1 MNRVLLPTATR
12 AARRSA
18 TSRLL
23 SGESVGPQ
31 SGRRGPTRK
40 FEGNN
45 LMCGI
50 VGYVGREHRA
60 VDVLVDGL
68 RRLEY
73 RGYDSAGVATLEDSQ
88 IQVRRAKGKL
98 INLEAVLRDK
108 PLQGHIGVGHTRW
121 ATHGKPS
128 ERNAHPHR
136 AGSVV
141 IVHNGIIENYRALRS
156 ELEEAGSEIASDT
169 DTELIAHLIDREIRQ
184 GQDLMSAVRGACAQL
199 TGSYAFCAMS
209 DTDPAHLV
217 AAKNGGSPIIVGQG
231 EKQAFLGSDIPAI
244 LPYTREII
252 TLWDGDY
259 ALLSAEGI
267 QLFDD
272 EGQPVE
278 RDFMTIQWDPVSA
291 ERGGYDH
298 FMQKEIFEQPRAITD
313 TIGTR
318 VNEATMEV
326 DLDGI
331 EFGSAEID
339 ALRSISLVACG
350 TASYACH
357 VGKYMIEQLAGIPCE
372 VDLASEFR
380 YRSPILGPDCLV
392 VPVSQSGETADT
404 LAALREGRAQGARVL
419 SICNVREST
428 IARESDDVL
437 YTHAGPE
444 IGVASTKAFVTQVV
458 ALYLVAVKLA
468 HARGRLEGEALASR
482 LHDLMRLPRLVEE
495 TLALDE
501 KIAAVARRYFKADD
515 FLFLGRGIMF
525 PIALEGALK
534 LKEISYIHAEGYA
547 AGEMKHGPIALID
560 ENMPVVVIAND
571 GPLFDK
577 LLSNLEQVRA
587 RDGRVIA
594 LATEGNVELAGKAN
608 EVLPIPDLGDFLT
621 SILAVVP
628 LQLLAYHVAALRGT
642 DVDQPRNLAKSVT
655 VE

>member
-1 MNRVLLPTATR
+1 
-12 AARRSA
+12 
-18 TSRLL
+18 
-23 SGESVGPQ
+23 
-31 SGRRGPTRK
+31 
-40 FEGNN
+40 
-45 LMCGI
+45 MCGI
-50 VGYVGREHRA
+50 VGYIGQEHRA

-73 RGYDSAGVATLEDSQ
+73 RGYDSAGVATLEGPT
-88 IQVRRAKGKL
+88 IKVRRAKGKL
-98 INLEAVLRDK
+98 VNLEAVLREK
-108 PLQGHIGVGHTRW
+108 PLEGHIGLGHTRW

-141 IVHNGIIENYRALRS
+141 IVHNGIIENYRALRA
-156 ELEEAGSEIASDT
+156 ELEASGAEILSDT
-169 DTELIAHLIDREIRQ
+169 DTELIAHLIDRRIRE
-184 GQDLMSAVRGACAQL
+184 GKDLMTAVRESCAQL
-199 TGSYAFCAMS
+199 VGSYALGAMS
-209 DTDPAHLV
+209 DTDPAHIV

-244 LPYTREII
+244 LPYTREMI
-252 TLWDGDY
+252 TLWDGDF
-259 ALLSAEGI
+259 ALLSANGLEIVDIEGSP
-267 QLFDD
+267 L
-272 EGQPVE
+272 E

-318 VNEATMEV
+318 VNEAELTV

-331 EFGSAEID
+331 EFGRD
-339 ALRSISLVACG
+339 QVDGFRTISLVACG

-357 VGKYMIEQLAGIPCE
+357 VGKYMIEQIAGIPCE

-380 YRSPILGPDCLV
+380 YRSPILGSDCMV

-404 LAALREGRAQGARVL
+404 LAALREGRAQGARIL

-458 ALYLVAVKLA
+458 ALYLLALKLA
-468 HARGRLEGEALASR
+468 NVRGRLSGEPLAER

-495 TLALDE
+495 ALGLDSELAA
-501 KIAAVARRYFKADD
+501 IARRYFKAED

-525 PIALEGALK
+525 PIAMEGALK

-560 ENMPVVVIAND
+560 ENMPVVVIANQ
-571 GPLFDK
+571 GPLYDK
-577 LLSNLEQVRA
+577 LVSNLEQVRA

-594 LATEGNVELAGKAN
+594 VATEGNTELSEKAN
-608 EVLPIPDLGDFLT
+608 EVVYIPDLGEFLT
-621 SILAVVP
+621 SILAVIP
-628 LQLLAYHVAALRGT
+628 LQLLAYHIATLRGT

>member
-1 MNRVLLPTATR
+1 M
-12 AARRSA
+12 
-18 TSRLL
+18 
-23 SGESVGPQ
+23 
-31 SGRRGPTRK
+31 
-40 FEGNN
+40 
-45 LMCGI
+45 
-50 VGYVGREHRA
+50 
-60 VDVLVDGL
+60 
-68 RRLEY
+68 
-73 RGYDSAGVATLEDSQ
+73 
-88 IQVRRAKGKL
+88 RRAKGKL
-98 INLEAVLRDK
+98 INLEGVLREK
-108 PLQGHIGVGHTRW
+108 PLKGNMGLGHTRW

-141 IVHNGIIENYRALRS
+141 IVHNGIIENYRELRA
-156 ELEEAGSEIASDT
+156 ELEASGAEILSDT
-169 DTELIAHLIDREIRQ
+169 DTELIAHLIDGQIRE
-184 GQDLMSAVRGACAQL
+184 GTDLLTAVRNSCARL
-199 TGSYAFCAMS
+199 VGSYALGAMS
-209 DTDPAHLV
+209 DSDPAQLV

-252 TLWDGDY
+252 TLWDGDF
-259 ALLSAEGI
+259 ALLSADGLKIVDMEGNA
-267 QLFDD
+267 L
-272 EGQPVE
+272 E
-278 RDFMTIQWDPVSA
+278 REFMTIQWDPVSA

-318 VNEATMEV
+318 VNEADLNV

-331 EFGSAEID
+331 EFGREEAD
-339 ALRSISLVACG
+339 GLRSISLVACG

-380 YRSPILGPDCLV
+380 YRSPILGPNCMV

-404 LAALREGRAQGARVL
+404 LAALREGKGQGARIL

-458 ALYLVAVKLA
+458 ALYLVALKLA
-468 HARGRLEGEALASR
+468 QVRGRLTGDELGKR
-482 LHDLMRLPRLVEE
+482 LHDLMRLPRLVEK
-495 TLALDE
+495 TLGRDRE
-501 KIAAVARRYFKADD
+501 IADIARRYFKADD

-525 PIALEGALK
+525 PIAMEGALK

-560 ENMPVVVIAND
+560 ENMPVVVIANS

-577 LLSNLEQVRA
+577 LVSNLEQVRA

-594 LATEGNVELAGKAN
+594 VATEGSIELADKAN
-608 EVLPIPDLGDFLT
+608 EVIHVPDLGDFLT

-628 LQLLAYHVAALRGT
+628 LQLLAYHVATLRGT